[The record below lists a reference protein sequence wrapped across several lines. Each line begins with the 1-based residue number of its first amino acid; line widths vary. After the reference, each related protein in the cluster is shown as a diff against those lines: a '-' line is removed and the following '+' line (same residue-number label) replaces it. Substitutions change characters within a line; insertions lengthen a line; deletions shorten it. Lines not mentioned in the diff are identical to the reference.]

1 MHNVVQRRCAL
12 EDWMEKLLS
21 DIDLSRTV
29 HVAIFLELEAAVRS
43 CRCSFAAVLKCY
55 IIS

>member
-1 MHNVVQRRCAL
+1 MQRRCAL

-29 HVAIFLELEAAVRS
+29 HVAIFLELEAGVRS